1 MPKINVYLPDELAD
15 AVKESGVPVSAIC
28 QRALEQSVRRVTA
41 IREAVLSDLEVTDPA
56 AQLSRFTKR
65 AASVV
70 QLAIE
75 QARADGAASVGT
87 QHLLH
92 GLLAEGGN
100 MALMVLTAID
110 ISPRQLAGDL
120 AATPKPAAEDDGANR
135 FDGPAAN
142 AIELAVTEAI
152 SLGHNYVGCEHLL
165 LGLVAEPDGLAG
177 HLLRTR
183 GAELRLARR
192 ATSAA
197 LAGLIHVKS
206 QTADKPDPA
215 HLVAEAVR
223 RELEPLTR
231 RLDRLEQHAGLT

>member
-41 IREAVLSDLEVTDPA
+41 IRETVLSDLEVSDPT

-65 AASVV
+65 AATVV
-70 QLAIE
+70 KLAIE
-75 QARADGAASVGT
+75 QARADGSATVGT

-92 GLLAEGGN
+92 GILAEGGN
-100 MALMVLTAID
+100 MALMVLTAIEVD
-110 ISPRQLAGDL
+110 PKQLAGDL
-120 AATPKPAAEDDGANR
+120 AAAARSAGETDQANR

-165 LGLVAEPDGLAG
+165 LGLVSEPDGLGG

-183 GAELRLARR
+183 GVELRLARR
-192 ATSAA
+192 ATAAA
-197 LAGLIHVKS
+197 LAGLVHVKS
-206 QTADKPDPA
+206 QTAGNPDPA
-215 HLVAEAVR
+215 QLVAEVVR

-231 RLDRLEQHAGLT
+231 RLDRLEANAGLT

>member
-1 MPKINVYLPDELAD
+1 MPKINVYLPDELAE

-56 AQLSRFTKR
+56 AHLSRFTKR
-65 AASVV
+65 AATVV
-70 QLAIE
+70 KLAIE
-75 QARADGAASVGT
+75 QARADGAATVGT

-92 GLLAEGGN
+92 GILAEGSN
-100 MALMVLTAID
+100 MALMVLTAIEID
-110 ISPRQLAGDL
+110 PKQLAGDL
-120 AATPKPAAEDDGANR
+120 AATTRSAGETDQASR

-165 LGLVAEPDGLAG
+165 LGLVSEPDGLGG

-183 GAELRLARR
+183 GAELRLTRR
-192 ATSAA
+192 AISAA
-197 LAGLIHVKS
+197 LAGLVHLKS
-206 QTADKPDPA
+206 QTLTKPDPA
-215 HLVAEAVR
+215 QLVAEVVR

-231 RLDRLEQHAGLT
+231 RLDRLEAHTGVS